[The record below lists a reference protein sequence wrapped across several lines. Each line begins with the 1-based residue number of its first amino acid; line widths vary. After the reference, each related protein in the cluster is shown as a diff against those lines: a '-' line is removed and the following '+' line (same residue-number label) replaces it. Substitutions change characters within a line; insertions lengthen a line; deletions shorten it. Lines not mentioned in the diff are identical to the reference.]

1 MRDLALPRHWLDR
14 LFREEQGRLQRRLG
28 RWLGCPAAA
37 EDVLQDSFL
46 RLSGSE
52 AAAGAREPAA
62 YLARAAR
69 HAAADRLRGPTGRAT
84 GQAPLPEDLACPAP
98 LPDAVA
104 EQRERVRRFAAAL
117 RALPEKQRAM
127 VVAARLEGQSHA
139 AIAARHGTTPAAV
152 EKAVARALLRLNAS
166 LAEDDGDPP
175 PASR

>member
-1 MRDLALPRHWLDR
+1 MRDLVLPRPWLDR
-14 LFREEQGRLQRRLG
+14 LFREEQGRLRRRLG
-28 RWLGCPAAA
+28 RWLGCQAAA

-46 RLSGSE
+46 RLIGSQ
-52 AAAGAREPAA
+52 AATQANDPAA

-69 HAAADRLRGPTGRAT
+69 HAAADRLRGPSGRPA
-84 GQAPLPEDLACPAP
+84 GQAPLPEDLACDAP

-117 RALPEKQRAM
+117 RALPDKQRAM
-127 VVAARLEGQSHA
+127 VVAARLDGQSHA

-152 EKAVARALLRLNAS
+152 EKAVARALQRLSAC
-166 LAEDDGDPP
+166 LDDDDA

>member
-46 RLSGSE
+46 RLAGSQAATE
-52 AAAGAREPAA
+52 ARDPAA

-69 HAAADRLRGPTGRAT
+69 HAAADRLRGPAGRPS
-84 GQAPLPEDLACPAP
+84 GQASLTEDLACPGP

-104 EQRERVRRFAAAL
+104 EQRERVRRFATAL
-117 RALPEKQRAM
+117 RALPAQQRAM

-152 EKAVARALLRLNAS
+152 EKAVARALLRLSAC
-166 LAEDDGDPP
+166 LDEADDSA
-175 PASR
+175 ASR